1 MNLSL
6 YENASAL
13 RGLEQYQNIIANNIA
28 ASNVAGFK
36 KATVSFEA
44 IEGGEYDGGK
54 SLLTPELKAEMQE
67 AARNTLNESSEK
79 ISIRIAHSDLD
90 RVKARAF
97 REGIPYQTLIKSII
111 HQAVTR

>member
-1 MNLSL
+1 MNKEP
-6 YENASAL
+6 YVENYL
-13 RGLEQYQNIIANNIA
+13 DDEEQELI
-28 ASNVAGFK
+28 
-36 KATVSFEA
+36 EA